1 MKLTPSSIARSSAR
15 SDSSS
20 CAPIHIVWPMPQAP
34 KPTSQTCRPV
44 FPSCRRFMRR
54 TVPHARQNA
63 GVTDLQDAVDQL
75 QAVPLEDFVAERKR
89 LAKELRSAGDR
100 DAAAELAK
108 LPKPSAPAWALNHVA
123 REEPAAVADW
133 LGATGALR
141 DASTHAD
148 RSSGDA
154 LRAAMAAHREATRQL
169 LATVRE
175 QARPNGRPLTEP
187 MLDRVRDLLQAATA
201 DEARA
206 ELLRAGR
213 AIEGD
218 EDAALPDGDAEDGA
232 GRDGTET
239 GRSAKDRT
247 ETGRS
252 SKDHTETGRS
262 SKDRAETGR
271 SSKDRSSKD
280 RTETGRSSKDHTETG
295 RPSKDRSSKDRTETR
310 RSPMSRSSK
319 DRAADDR
326 AADDRAADDRAAD
339 DDRAAAD
346 VRAAKEREARE
357 AAEHA
362 ELERL

>member
-1 MKLTPSSIARSSAR
+1 
-15 SDSSS
+15 
-20 CAPIHIVWPMPQAP
+20 
-34 KPTSQTCRPV
+34 
-44 FPSCRRFMRR
+44 
-54 TVPHARQNA
+54 
-63 GVTDLQDAVDQL
+63 VTDLQTAVDQL
-75 QAVPLEDFVAERKR
+75 HAVPLEDFVAERKR
-89 LAKELRSAGDR
+89 LAKELRSGGDR

-133 LGATGALR
+133 LEATGALR
-141 DASTHAD
+141 DASAHAD

-154 LRAAMAAHREATRQL
+154 LRAAMAAHRDATRQL
-169 LATVRE
+169 LATVRDR
-175 QARPNGRPLTEP
+175 ARPNGRALTEP

-213 AIEGD
+213 AVEGD
-218 EDAALPDGDAEDGA
+218 EDAAQPDGDAEDGA
-232 GRDGTET
+232 GRDGTEI

-252 SKDHTETGRS
+252 SKDRTETGRS
-262 SKDRAETGR
+262 SKDR
-271 SSKDRSSKD
+271 S
-280 RTETGRSSKDHTETG
+280 
-295 RPSKDRSSKDRTETR
+295 SKDRSSKDRTETR
-310 RSPMSRSSK
+310 RSSMSRSSK
-319 DRAADDR
+319 
-326 AADDRAADDRAAD
+326 DRAADDRAAD

-362 ELERL
+362 ELERLVADVEARVSDLRDAAEERAAAVASAEERLEEAQRALHRSESEVAAAREAAEEAADAAEHAERELRTLTAKLSS

>member
-1 MKLTPSSIARSSAR
+1 
-15 SDSSS
+15 
-20 CAPIHIVWPMPQAP
+20 
-34 KPTSQTCRPV
+34 
-44 FPSCRRFMRR
+44 
-54 TVPHARQNA
+54 
-63 GVTDLQDAVDQL
+63 VTDLQTAVDQL
-75 QAVPLEDFVAERKR
+75 HAVPLEDFVAERKR
-89 LAKELRSAGDR
+89 LAKELRSGGDR

-133 LGATGALR
+133 LEATGALR
-141 DASTHAD
+141 DASAHAD

-154 LRAAMAAHREATRQL
+154 LRAAMAAHRDATRQL
-169 LATVRE
+169 LATVRDR
-175 QARPNGRPLTEP
+175 ARPNGRPLTEP

-213 AIEGD
+213 AVEGD
-218 EDAALPDGDAEDGA
+218 EDAAQPDGDAEDGA
-232 GRDGTET
+232 GRDGTEI

-252 SKDHTETGRS
+252 SKDRTETGRS
-262 SKDRAETGR
+262 SKDR
-271 SSKDRSSKD
+271 S
-280 RTETGRSSKDHTETG
+280 
-295 RPSKDRSSKDRTETR
+295 SKDRSSKDRTETR
-310 RSPMSRSSK
+310 RSSMSRSSK
-319 DRAADDR
+319 DRTETR
-326 AADDRAADDRAAD
+326 RSSMSRSSKDRAADDRAAD

-362 ELERL
+362 ELERLVADVEARVSDLRDAAEERAAAVASAEERLEEAQRALHRSESEVAAAREAAEEAADAAEHAERELRTLTAKLSS

>member
-34 KPTSQTCRPV
+34 KPTSETCRPV
-44 FPSCRRFMRR
+44 FPSGRRFMRR

-89 LAKELRSAGDR
+89 LAKELRSAGDH

-133 LGATGALR
+133 LEATGALR

-262 SKDRAETGR
+262 SKDR
-271 SSKDRSSKD
+271 
-280 RTETGRSSKDHTETG
+280 
-295 RPSKDRSSKDRTETR
+295 TETR

-319 DRAADDR
+319 DRAANDR